1 MPKVL
6 IIEDEPFLVEI
17 YQEKLESEGIKTVA
31 TDSVVEALN
40 LFQKENPDLILLD
53 ILLPRDDGLYF
64 IKRLREQFPEA
75 KVPIIVFSNY
85 DDPKTK
91 ENALFFGAKEYL
103 IKTNYTPEELTS
115 KIREY
120 LKSD

>member
-17 YQEKLESEGIKTVA
+17 YREKLEAEGIKTIA

-40 LFQKENPDLILLD
+40 LFQKESPDLILLD
-53 ILLPRDDGLYF
+53 ILLPREDGLYF
-64 IKRLREQFPEA
+64 LKRLREEFPETR
-75 KVPIIVFSNY
+75 VPIIVFSNY
-85 DDPKTK
+85 DNQQTREEAFLLGVKD
-91 ENALFFGAKEYL
+91 YL

>member
-17 YQEKLESEGIKTVA
+17 YQEKLEAEGIKTVA

-91 ENALFFGAKEYL
+91 ENALFLGAKEYL